1 MYRLRA
7 RLAETLMSTGDQG
20 YTGIF
25 TAYQTDFATVVEC
38 RCCGFRRYCSILWRC
53 LIHRLCRILVYA
65 VVIVI
70 GVSPK
75 MLIQRC
81 GVGAHVMTHG
91 VQELHPC
98 IRVAVIAIDAGF
110 DESLFQRAERVAYL
124 RVQIAHSCIV
134 HSRKFSV
141 PEAILSNGTRKLLWF
156 ENTEM
161 LTALEKI
168 NLLCYLSVHFR
179 SLLVAAKRGR
189 LVLSEF
195 STHVFQGGCWRCCR
209 QTGIQFSSV
218 RVVWTDIFLSS
229 DCLYGRYAASVH
241 T

>member
-1 MYRLRA
+1 MMSIYTFWA
-7 RLAETLMSTGDQG
+7 VSMESLAVGAD
-20 YTGIF
+20 
-25 TAYQTDFATVVEC
+25 
-38 RCCGFRRYCSILWRC
+38 
-53 LIHRLCRILVYA
+53 RILVCA

-161 LTALEKI
+161 LTALKKYI
-168 NLLCYLSVHFR
+168 YCVIYR
-179 SLLVAAKRGR
+179 Y
-189 LVLSEF
+189 
-195 STHVFQGGCWRCCR
+195 
-209 QTGIQFSSV
+209 
-218 RVVWTDIFLSS
+218 IFVPYWLQRNEA
-229 DCLYGRYAASVH
+229 G
-241 T
+241 